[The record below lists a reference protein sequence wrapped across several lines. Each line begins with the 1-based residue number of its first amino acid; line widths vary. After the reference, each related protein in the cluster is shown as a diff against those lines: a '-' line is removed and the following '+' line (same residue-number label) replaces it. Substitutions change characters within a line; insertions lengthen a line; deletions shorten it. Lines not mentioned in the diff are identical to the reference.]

1 MFTRPRLLP
10 IFVLIILFGC
20 IILPF
25 IEGNEITDQEFLIK
39 SKAKT
44 SGRSSADL
52 VVDYLSASWTSAD
65 AGDSKSVSVRIKNEG
80 DASSGSFDWA
90 LYLSTDTSITTND
103 IELDEWY
110 QSSISAGSTRSYT
123 KYVDIPLTIPG
134 ARYYVGM
141 IVDVNTDVSESD
153 ENNNDDYDSGRV
165 TIYESPDLTG
175 KSCNAP
181 TTGVVGDYLDSSIS
195 VTFENDPGGSY
206 IASSGSFDW
215 AMYLSTDNTI
225 TSSDFQVGYDQSR
238 SSINGGSTGTD
249 SLSTSNRIPSSL
261 NPGNYYWGF
270 IVDIDDDVSESNENN
285 NAYVCNQVYI
295 EDDLP
300 DIYADSVGTSSSSVV
315 MGDTITVSY
324 RIENLGNDYTG
335 SFYWELYLSSD
346 TTITTND
353 IFVDEF
359 SVSTISAG
367 SYKSGSQYSVSIP
380 IGISA
385 GYYYLGM
392 IADSRSS
399 VTELDESNN
408 VVADTGRIDIE
419 EMADIVPT
427 TFSGPSSAMSG
438 DQVGIDWRIDNE
450 GDDATGWF
458 YWEAYISTD
467 PSITT
472 SDTKL
477 GSSQQVSSI
486 SAGSY
491 RTGTYNV
498 NLPSSFSSGT
508 YYFGIIVDST
518 DRIDEGDETNNIL
531 TGNQI
536 SISDPDY
543 DLEATSITLT
553 GISSVCLGGTFD
565 LSVSVSNLGND
576 YAGFH
581 YYTVMLSLSNTA
593 SAIYSGTNLG
603 SAYGYSGVAYYTDNV
618 QATIPTSMTPGTY
631 YVGLIVDSANNVD
644 ETDENNNIVAT
655 QSNGRLTIINCKP
668 ELSPSNINGPN
679 IVIRGEDVQLNY
691 QVMNSG
697 DVDTNSIS
705 VEFFISSDTVITTTD
720 ILIGST
726 IINSLTRG
734 QSLSLS
740 IDLTIPSNLGNGC
753 WYWGIVIDPNDSIDE
768 ENELNNAASSSQQFC
783 TEQANLHVVSV
794 TSPSPITSGQTLDI
808 IFVIGNEGGIDVNG
822 FYCSILLSIDV
833 LSGTDDTQ
841 VSTFYVDEL
850 LAGASTE
857 VTHSITVPVGHIG
870 QFHWVLL
877 LDTNNDVSEEHEDDN
892 YGSSDVFTIEPPSID
907 LFATFVEGPVMAE
920 PGQTI
925 TVEWGVHN
933 LGSESLGLEVEI
945 WLSSNQQ
952 LSVND
957 ILIDEIA
964 IPLLE
969 GGSLIENEQVI
980 NLAEN
985 SVGEW
990 WFILSIDPNNKH
1002 DEDDEVNNI
1011 FISNNTIIIDENI
1024 PPQTS
1029 NGLSGCDDPTTDG
1042 EFDVDAAGTMSSA
1055 SYLGINPHKTVNGCL
1070 VGADL
1075 IDWYSFILLQGNK
1088 TTIAF
1093 SGEGVE
1099 LKISILLDNEV
1110 IDLGVID
1117 GEINLI
1123 TFEVLISENDILDD
1137 LYYLKIERN
1146 TQINSGPYKLLIVTD
1161 NASVQT
1167 DVIPPTTPSL
1177 TISDEWYNTDE
1188 ILIDWLPSSDT
1199 GSGIAYYEIRIGG
1212 GLWAQLEEKP
1222 ANLNT
1227 SFLSDG
1233 KYTVELRAVD
1243 IAGNEGEI
1251 NAAWLRIDR
1260 TAPLVIVEQIGT
1272 QLTTPPLLLLDIQIN
1287 DGEGSGP
1294 HLTEWTL
1301 DNITWAEVEENG
1313 IFTLPDW
1320 SIVNLQIR
1328 VIDGAGLETIVI
1340 VTIVPPEIADTDQT
1354 ESVVVEGESS
1364 NILPKIL
1371 LFAMVIANLG
1381 LAIFWKYR
1389 KQLENNFTQ
1398 EEIIEDESSNSES
1411 LNIEIFEGYEWTDY
1425 NNQKWYRVQGSEDEW
1440 SLWDPEL

>member
-1 MFTRPRLLP
+1 MFPRSRLLP
-10 IFVLIILFGC
+10 ILVLIILFGC
-20 IILPF
+20 IIST
-25 IEGNEITDQEFLIK
+25 IIDCNETTDQEISIK
-39 SKAKT
+39 SKANT

-90 LYLSTDTSITTND
+90 IYLSTDTSITTND
-103 IELDEWY
+103 IELDEWS

-123 KYVDIPLTIPG
+123 KYVDIPLTITG

-141 IVDVNTDVSESD
+141 IVDINTDVSESD

-225 TSSDFQVGYDQSR
+225 TSSDTQVGNDQSR

-261 NPGNYYWGF
+261 NPGNYYWGI

-300 DIYADSVGTSSSSVV
+300 DIFADSVGTSTSSVV
-315 MGDTITVSY
+315 MGDTITVTY

-335 SFYWELYLSSD
+335 SFYWELYLSTD

-367 SYKSGSQYSVSIP
+367 SYKSGSQYSVPIP
-380 IGISA
+380 IGINT

-438 DQVGIDWRIDNE
+438 DQVGIDWRIDND

-467 PSITT
+467 SSITT

-477 GSSQQVSSI
+477 GSSQQVSSV

-498 NLPSSFSSGT
+498 NLPSSISSGT

-543 DLEATSITLT
+543 DLEATSISLT
-553 GISSVCLGGTFD
+553 GITSVCLGGTFD
-565 LSVSVSNLGND
+565 LSVSVNNLGND

-593 SAIYSGTNLG
+593 SSIYSGTNLG
-603 SAYGYSGVAYYTDNV
+603 SAYGYSGVAYYTDNI
-618 QATIPTSMTPGTY
+618 QATVPTSIAPGTY

-655 QSNGRLTIINCKP
+655 QSNGRLTIIDCKP
-668 ELSPSNINGPN
+668 ELFSSSISGPN
-679 IVIRGEDVQLNY
+679 IVIRGEDVQLDY
-691 QVMNSG
+691 QIMNSG
-697 DVDTNSIS
+697 DVDTSSIY
-705 VEFFISSDTVITTTD
+705 VEFYISSDSLITTSD
-720 ILIGST
+720 ILLGST
-726 IINSLTRG
+726 IINSLTQG
-734 QSLSLS
+734 QSSSLS
-740 IDLTIPSNLGNGC
+740 IDLTVPSNLGNGC
-753 WYWGIVIDPNDSIDE
+753 WYWGIIIDPNDSIDE
-768 ENELNNAASSSQQFC
+768 ENELNNAASSSQEFC
-783 TEQANLHVVSV
+783 TDQANLHIVSV
-794 TSPSPITSGQTLDI
+794 TTPSPITSGQTLDI
-808 IFVIGNEGGIDVNG
+808 IFVIGNEGGIDANG
-822 FYCSILLSIDV
+822 FYCRVLLSIDV

-841 VSTFYVDEL
+841 VSTFYINEL
-850 LAGASTE
+850 LAGTSIE

-870 QFHWVLL
+870 QFHWILL

-892 YGSSDVFTIEPPSID
+892 YGASDLFTIEAPSID

-933 LGSESLGLEVEI
+933 LGTESLGLEVEF
-945 WLSSNQQ
+945 WLSMDQQ
-952 LSVND
+952 LSADD
-957 ILIDEIA
+957 IQIDELV

-969 GGSLIENEQVI
+969 GDSLMANEQVI
-980 NLAEN
+980 NLAVN

-990 WFILSIDPNNKH
+990 WFILSIDPNNEH
-1002 DEDDEVNNI
+1002 DEDDEENNI
-1011 FISNNTIIIDENI
+1011 FISNTTIIIDENI

-1029 NGLSGCDDPTTDG
+1029 NGLSGCNNPTTDG

-1055 SYLGINPHKTVNGCL
+1055 SYLGIDPHKTVNACL
-1070 VGADL
+1070 VGTDL
-1075 IDWYSFILLQGNK
+1075 IDWYSFILTQGNK

-1093 SGEGVE
+1093 SGEGAE
-1099 LKISILLDNEV
+1099 LKISILLNNEV

-1117 GEINLI
+1117 GEIDLI
-1123 TFEVLISENDILDD
+1123 TFEVLIFENDVLDE

-1167 DVIPPTTPSL
+1167 DVIPPTTSIL
-1177 TISDEWYNTDE
+1177 TISNEWYNSDE
-1188 ILIDWLPSSDT
+1188 VLIDWLPSIDT

-1222 ANLNT
+1222 FNLNT
-1227 SFLSDG
+1227 SSLSDG
-1233 KYTVELRAVD
+1233 RHSVELRAVD
-1243 IAGNEGEI
+1243 VAGNEGEV

-1272 QLTTPPLLLLDIQIN
+1272 QFANPSFLLLDIQID

-1294 HLTEWTL
+1294 YLVEWTM
-1301 DNITWAEVEENG
+1301 DNITWLETEESG
-1313 IFTLPDW
+1313 VFTLPDW
-1320 SIVNLQIR
+1320 SVESLQIR
-1328 VIDGAGLETIVI
+1328 VIDGAGLETIVTI
-1340 VTIVPPEIADTDQT
+1340 IIVPPENVDVNQPENVDVEV
-1354 ESVVVEGESS
+1354 ESK
-1364 NILPKIL
+1364 NILSKTL
-1371 LFAMVIANLG
+1371 LFGMIIVNLG
-1381 LAIFWKYR
+1381 LAIFWKYK
-1389 KQLENNFTQ
+1389 KQK
-1398 EEIIEDESSNSES
+1398 EETNEEEVIEVES

-1425 NNQKWYRVQGSEDEW
+1425 EGDKWYRVQGSEDEW
-1440 SLWDPEL
+1440 SLWESES

>member
-1 MFTRPRLLP
+1 MFIRPRLLP
-10 IFVLIILFGC
+10 IFALIILLGC
-20 IILPF
+20 IISPF
-25 IEGNEITDQEFLIK
+25 IDCKETTNQEFLIK
-39 SKAKT
+39 SKANT

-80 DASSGSFDWA
+80 SVSSGSFDWA
-90 LYLSTDTSITTND
+90 LYLSTDTTITTND

-110 QSSISAGSTRSYT
+110 QSSLSAGSTRSYT
-123 KYVDIPLTIPG
+123 KYVDIPLTISG
-134 ARYYVGM
+134 GRYYVGM

-215 AMYLSTDNTI
+215 AMYLSTDSTI
-225 TSSDFQVGYDQSR
+225 TSSDTQVGYDQSR

-249 SLSTSNRIPSSL
+249 SLSTSNRIPSTL

-285 NAYVCNQVYI
+285 NAYVCNQVSI
-295 EDDLP
+295 EDELP

-335 SFYWELYLSSD
+335 SFHWELYLSSD
-346 TTITTND
+346 STITTND

-359 SVSTISAG
+359 SVTSISAG
-367 SYKSGSQYSVSIP
+367 SYKSGNQYSVSIP
-380 IGISA
+380 TGINP

-408 VVADTGRIDIE
+408 VVADTGRIDVE
-419 EMADIVPT
+419 EMADLVPT

-450 GDDATGWF
+450 GDDSTGWF

-477 GSSQQVSSI
+477 GSSQQVSSVN
-486 SAGSY
+486 AGSY

-498 NLPSSFSSGT
+498 NLPSSISSGT
-508 YYFGIIVDST
+508 YYFGIIIDST
-518 DRIDEGDETNNIL
+518 NRVDEGDETNNIL

-543 DLEATSITLT
+543 DLEASSISLT

-565 LSVSVSNLGND
+565 LSVSVTNLGND

-581 YYTVMLSLSNTA
+581 YYTVMLSLSNTV
-593 SAIYSGTNLG
+593 SSIYSGTNLG
-603 SAYGYSGVAYYTDNV
+603 SAYGYSGVAYYTDSA
-618 QATIPTSMTPGTY
+618 QATVPTSMAPGTY
-631 YVGLIVDSANNVD
+631 YVGLIVDSQNNVD

-655 QSNGRLTIINCKP
+655 QSNGRLTIIDCKP
-668 ELSPSNINGPN
+668 ELSPSNINGPT

-691 QVMNSG
+691 QLMNSG
-697 DVDTNSIS
+697 DVDTNSIPI
-705 VEFFISSDTVITTTD
+705 EFFISLDTVITTSD
-720 ILIGST
+720 ISIGST
-726 IINSLTRG
+726 IINSLTQG

-753 WYWGIVIDPNDSIDE
+753 WYWGVIVDPNDSIDE
-768 ENELNNAASSSQQFC
+768 ENELNNAASSSQEFC
-783 TEQANLHVVSV
+783 TEQANLQVVSV
-794 TSPSPITSGQTLDI
+794 TSFSPTTSGQTSDI
-808 IFVIGNEGGIDVNG
+808 VFVIENEGGIDVNG
-822 FYCSILLSIDV
+822 FYCSVLLSIDV

-850 LAGASTE
+850 LAGTSIE
-857 VTHSITVPVGHIG
+857 ITHSVTAPAGHIG
-870 QFHWVLL
+870 QFHWILL
-877 LDTNNDVSEEHEDDN
+877 LDTNNDVSEDNEDDN
-892 YGSSDVFTIEPPSID
+892 YGASDVFTIEAPSTD

-957 ILIDEIA
+957 ILIDEIV

-969 GGSLIENEQVI
+969 GDSLISNEQII

-990 WFILSIDPNNKH
+990 WFILSIDPNNEH
-1002 DEDDEVNNI
+1002 DEDDETNNI
-1011 FISNNTIIIDENI
+1011 FISNTTIIVDENI

-1029 NGLSGCDDPTTDG
+1029 NGLSGCNNPTTDG
-1042 EFDVDAAGTMSSA
+1042 EFEVDAAGAMSSA
-1055 SYLGINPHKTVNGCL
+1055 SYLGINPYKTVNGCL
-1070 VGADL
+1070 VGTDL
-1075 IDWYSFILLQGNK
+1075 IDWYSFILIQGNK

-1093 SGEGVE
+1093 SGEGAE
-1099 LKISILLDNEV
+1099 LKISILLDDEI
-1110 IDLGVID
+1110 IDSGVID
-1117 GEINLI
+1117 GETDLI
-1123 TFEVLISENDILDD
+1123 TFEVLISENNVLDE

-1146 TQINSGPYKLLIVTD
+1146 TQTNSGPYKLLIVTD

-1177 TISDEWYNTDE
+1177 TISNEWYNGNK
-1188 ILIDWLPSSDT
+1188 ILIDWFPSSDI

-1222 ANLNT
+1222 SNLNI

-1233 KYTVELRAVD
+1233 KHTVELRAVD
-1243 IAGNEGEI
+1243 IAGNQGEI

-1260 TAPLVIVEQIGT
+1260 TAPLVVVEQIGT
-1272 QLTTPPLLLLDIQIN
+1272 QLANPPLLFLDIQIN
-1287 DGEGSGP
+1287 DGEGSGL
-1294 HLTEWTL
+1294 HLIEWTM
-1301 DNITWAEVEENG
+1301 DNITWFEAKENG
-1313 IFTLPDW
+1313 VFTLPDW
-1320 SIVNLQIR
+1320 SIENLKIR
-1328 VIDGAGLETIVI
+1328 VIDGAGLETI
-1340 VTIVPPEIADTDQT
+1340 TIVIITPPEIVDIDQI
-1354 ESVVVEGESS
+1354 ESIEVEGESS
-1364 NILPKIL
+1364 NLLPKIL
-1371 LFAMVIANLG
+1371 LFVMAIVNIG
-1381 LAIFWKYR
+1381 LAMFWKYR
-1389 KQLENNFTQ
+1389 KQLGENVIQ
-1398 EEIIEDESSNSES
+1398 EEIIEVESTNSES
-1411 LNIEIFEGYEWTDY
+1411 LNIEIFEGYEWVDY
-1425 NNQKWYRVQGSEDEW
+1425 DGQKWYRVQGSEDEW
-1440 SLWDPEL
+1440 SLWDF